1 MLAVR
6 KQRIGLAIGAAALA
20 IAAGVVQANT
30 APPALPGGAT
40 DLLAGEYVNVSS
52 GNDNWQDV
60 TLGNLDV
67 PYLSTNNPTYAVSFG
82 IFAQPASPAPA
93 TPSTPS
99 GTFGAIDLIRVWGQ
113 GAFNGYVNGEF
124 NGYVIPPEEVAVW
137 YGYTSSDQTNFYSI
151 NSGNFADS
159 AAITAVN
166 GSAPTY
172 TTYNGPS
179 GGYVGV
185 HYASLLNAYTN
196 PPVADNVG
204 DQNLA
209 YYVDLSVNIP
219 AGANAIFL
227 QFGVSPNR
235 NFGAGGS
242 GNGGVYINAIQA
254 ADVPTPEPTSLG
266 MLAVGGLGLVLLGRR
281 LRPV

>member
-1 MLAVR
+1 MILAGKQGVGLAV
-6 KQRIGLAIGAAALA
+6 AAAALTVA
-20 IAAGVVQANT
+20 MGMAQAT
-30 APPALPGGAT
+30 TVPPALPGGAT
-40 DLLAGEYVNVSS
+40 DLFAGEYVNASS
-52 GNDNWQDV
+52 GTNWQEV
-60 TLGNLDV
+60 TLGNLDA
-67 PYLSTNNPTYAVSFG
+67 PYLSTNNSTYTVSFG

-93 TPSTPS
+93 NPSTPS

-113 GAFNGYVNGEF
+113 GAFNGYVNGQF

-137 YGYTSSDQTNFYSI
+137 YGYMASNQTNFYTI
-151 NSGNFADS
+151 NAGNFTNS

-166 GSAPTY
+166 GAAPSF

-179 GGYVGV
+179 GGYTGV
-185 HYASLLNAYTN
+185 QYASLLNAYTN
-196 PPVADNVG
+196 PPVADNVS

-235 NFGAGGS
+235 TFGAGGS
-242 GNGGVYINAIQA
+242 GNGGMYINAIQA
-254 ADVPTPEPTSLG
+254 ADVAVPEPTSLC
-266 MLAVGGLGLVLLGRR
+266 LLGLCGLALLLLMRR
-281 LRPV
+281 QTT